1 MDIFLIAE
9 EVDKLTNPTINKGE
23 VEVVKTEA
31 LSDAKKLILCPDKA
45 TEKYLKFMVKKDKSP
60 SEMALLCGD
69 ILPTRCGY
77 TSDNKLYVIPNG
89 GPTLTEGEKVPNNS
103 EFKIKKIHYSDTL
116 EKYILE
122 LYKG

>member
-9 EVDKLTNPTINKGE
+9 EVNKLTNPTIIEEK
-23 VEVVKTEA
+23 VEVVKTKA
-31 LSDAKKLILCPDKA
+31 LSDAKKLILCSEKA
-45 TEKYLKFMVKKDKSP
+45 SEKYLKFMVKKDRSP
-60 SEMALLCGD
+60 SEMVLLCGD

-77 TSDNKLYVIPNG
+77 TSDNKLWVTPYG
-89 GPTLTEGEKVPNNS
+89 GPTLTEGDKVPNNT

-122 LYKG
+122 LYKS